1 MSQQPARPRRA
12 FTLIE
17 LLVVIAIIAILAA
30 ILFPVFAQA
39 RDKARQ
45 AACLSNC
52 KQLGLAWVMY
62 AQDNDET
69 SPNPGFL
76 GRIWVKDFGNKPS
89 RPDDIYFQDLIRP
102 YAKNDDFAYCPSA
115 GKDFVWIWPGSGFK
129 SSFRVNGTSYWY
141 NWFYW
146 NGARLAKVNKV
157 SDSPISIDMP
167 YGPDYVN
174 LRHPRGIDVVYAD
187 GHAKFAHLNDHDL
200 PNYKGG
206 NWYDQNHQADGQ

>member
-1 MSQQPARPRRA
+1 MSLRPVRCRRA

-62 AQDNDET
+62 AQDYDET

-76 GRIWVKDFGNKPS
+76 GRMWVKDFGNKPT

-102 YAKNDDFAYCPSA
+102 YAKNDDFAYCPSV
-115 GKDFVWIWPGSGFK
+115 GKEFVWTVAPTGFK

-146 NGARLAKVNKV
+146 NGAPLAKVNKV

-167 YGPDYVN
+167 YGPNYSD
-174 LRHPRGIDVVYAD
+174 LRHQRGLDIVYAD
-187 GHAKFAHLNDHDL
+187 GHAKFAHVNDHDL
-200 PNYKGG
+200 PTTKGG